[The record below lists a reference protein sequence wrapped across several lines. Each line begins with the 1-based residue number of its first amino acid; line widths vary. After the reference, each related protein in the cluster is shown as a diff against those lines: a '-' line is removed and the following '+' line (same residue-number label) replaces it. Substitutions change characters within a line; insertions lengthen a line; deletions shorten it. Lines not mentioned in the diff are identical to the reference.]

1 MRIVIAPDSFKE
13 CAPASEV
20 AEAIASGIRRAFPA
34 ADLVLAPMADG
45 GEGTV
50 DAIVAAAD
58 GDTVEAEV
66 TGPLGDPVSAKYGLV
81 HDGQTAVIEMAA
93 ASGLSLVPPDKR
105 DPRITTTHGTGE
117 LMCDALDR
125 GVDRMVLGIG
135 GSATNDGGAGMAQA
149 LGFRLRNSRLEDLP
163 PGGAALVDLT
173 RIDPSRKHPR
183 LDACEVLVACDVA
196 NPLCGPS
203 GASQVYGPQ
212 KGASPEAAAELDA
225 ALERFGKAVDDQLGV
240 QISDLPGA
248 GAAGGLGG
256 GLVAF
261 AGGELRSGIE
271 LIAQTCGLY
280 DQMIGTDLVITGE
293 GCLDA
298 QTANGKAP
306 VGVAEIAKRDGI
318 PVVALAGSL
327 GEGYQ
332 SVFPMGIDAAFSI
345 CPGPISREES
355 IARWDEFIAD
365 VAESAVYLWFAA
377 RKWDE

>member
-50 DAIVAAAD
+50 DAMVAAT
-58 GDTVEAEV
+58 GGETVELEV
-66 TGPLGDPVSAKYGLV
+66 TGPLGEPVTAKYGLL
-81 HDGQTAVIEMAA
+81 HDGETAVIEMAA

-105 DPRITTTHGTGE
+105 DPRITTTYGAGE
-117 LMCDALDR
+117 LMRDALDR
-125 GVDRMVLGIG
+125 GVERMVLGIG

-149 LGFRLRNSRLEDLP
+149 LGYRLRTSRLEDVA
-163 PGGAALVDLT
+163 PGGAALVDLA
-173 RIDPSRKHPR
+173 RIDPSQRHPR
-183 LDACEVLVACDVA
+183 LDTCEVLVACDVA

-212 KGASPEAAAELDA
+212 KGASPEVAAELDA

-240 QISDLPGA
+240 QILDLPGA

-280 DQMIGTDLVITGE
+280 DKMVDTDLVITGE

-318 PVVALAGSL
+318 PVVALAGVL

-365 VAESAVYLWFAA
+365 VAESVVYLWFSA
-377 RKWDE
+377 RQ